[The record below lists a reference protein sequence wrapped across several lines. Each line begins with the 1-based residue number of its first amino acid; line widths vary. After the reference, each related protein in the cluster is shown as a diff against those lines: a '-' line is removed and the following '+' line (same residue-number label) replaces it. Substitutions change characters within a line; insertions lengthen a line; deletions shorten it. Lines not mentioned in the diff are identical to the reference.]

1 MMIRKK
7 GRDYIPFLPFPPTT
21 ESSKK
26 NHKKSNSDLLRK
38 PTAAAKALMLSSSI
52 FRFSQ
57 VLKAF
62 QTLFLA
68 FLLQNFDDGRA
79 SDYTTVESSLILQ
92 TV

>member
-21 ESSKK
+21 KSSKK

-38 PTAAAKALMLSSSI
+38 PTAAKALMLSSSI

>member
-52 FRFSQ
+52 FRFQ

>member
-7 GRDYIPFLPFPPTT
+7 KVVIISP
-21 ESSKK
+21 SSPQTLLQNLLRKTII
-26 NHKKSNSDLLRK
+26 KSNSDLLRK
-38 PTAAAKALMLSSSI
+38 PTAAKALMLSSSI

>member
-38 PTAAAKALMLSSSI
+38 LTAAKALMLSSSI

>member
-26 NHKKSNSDLLRK
+26 NHKKSNSDRLRN
-38 PTAAAKALMLSSSI
+38 PSPAKALMLSSSI